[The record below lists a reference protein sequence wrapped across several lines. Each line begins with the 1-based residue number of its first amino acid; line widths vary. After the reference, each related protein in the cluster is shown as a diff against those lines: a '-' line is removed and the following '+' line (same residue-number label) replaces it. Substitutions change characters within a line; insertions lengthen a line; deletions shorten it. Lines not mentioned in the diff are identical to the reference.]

1 MTNTINEN
9 NMEEIKSCCGGGNK
23 SQEGSCCSGEEQS
36 CNCGNDHEDQ
46 EGSCC
51 SSEESSCNC
60 GHDHDDHDHHHHDH
74 DHEHEHAHMV
84 TFENEDGTTQEY
96 PIVDEFE
103 LEGEVYILVMN
114 EDETVTPL
122 RVAGED
128 GELVFLTEEEFHT
141 VSEAYEALSESD
153 ELQ

>member
-1 MTNTINEN
+1 MTNTTNDS

-23 SQEGSCCSGEEQS
+23 NQEGSCCSGEEQ
-36 CNCGNDHEDQ
+36 
-46 EGSCC
+46 
-51 SSEESSCNC
+51 SCNC

-74 DHEHEHAHMV
+74 EHDHEHEHEHAHVV

>member
-23 SQEGSCCSGEEQS
+23 NQEGSCCSGEEQ
-36 CNCGNDHEDQ
+36 
-46 EGSCC
+46 
-51 SSEESSCNC
+51 SCNC
-60 GHDHDDHDHHHHDH
+60 GHDHDDHDHHHHDHEH

-96 PIVDEFE
+96 AIVDEFE

-122 RVAGED
+122 RVAGDD

-141 VSEAYEALSESD
+141 VSEAYEALADSD

>member
-1 MTNTINEN
+1 MTNTINDN

-23 SQEGSCCSGEEQS
+23 NQEGSCCSGEEQS
-36 CNCGNDHEDQ
+36 CNCG
-46 EGSCC
+46 
-51 SSEESSCNC
+51 
-60 GHDHDDHDHHHHDH
+60 HDHDDHDHHDHEHEHH

-122 RVAGED
+122 RVAGDD

>member
-23 SQEGSCCSGEEQS
+23 NQEGSCCSGEENQK
-36 CNCGNDHEDQ
+36 
-46 EGSCC
+46 GSCC
-51 SSEESSCNC
+51 SDEESSCNC
-60 GHDHDDHDHHHHDH
+60 GHDHDDHDHHHH

-122 RVAGED
+122 RVAGDD

>member
-1 MTNTINEN
+1 MTNTIDEN

-23 SQEGSCCSGEEQS
+23 NQEGSCCSGEEQS
-36 CNCGNDHEDQ
+36 CNCGNDHED
-46 EGSCC
+46 EKGSCC
-51 SSEESSCNC
+51 SGEENSCNC
-60 GHDHDDHDHHHHDH
+60 GHDHDDHDHHHGH

-103 LEGEVYILVMN
+103 LEGVVYILVMN

-122 RVAGED
+122 KVAGDD